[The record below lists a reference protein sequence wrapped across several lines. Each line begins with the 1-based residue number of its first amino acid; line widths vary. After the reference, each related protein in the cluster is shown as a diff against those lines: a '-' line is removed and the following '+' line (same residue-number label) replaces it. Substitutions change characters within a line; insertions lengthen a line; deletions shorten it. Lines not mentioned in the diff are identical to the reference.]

1 MARNRSRRIRLFSAT
16 IFLAALVVGAVLLWL
31 AAAAFAGIPPE
42 LQSVHLYGDVK
53 TQVDSLDVQA
63 GYVQAEIDK
72 LDSQLESY
80 TESFN
85 QMQLR
90 LTDVNNQMSA
100 YRRDLKTAQDDHAYR
115 VSRFEDRICA
125 LYKSGGSDQLL
136 SFLLG
141 STGIDDLISRVRV
154 VATLADRDKDLVS
167 NLDQST
173 KNLNGLL
180 AQIDQSKQEALGLR
194 KQIEDQ
200 QKQIQATLDTRQS
213 TLAGIDSQITDII
226 AKEKARQ
233 QEEQARLRAALTALL
248 NGGQIYSG
256 PLPQTNSE
264 ILNQFLETAAYYIG
278 IPYVW
283 AGDRPSTGFDC
294 SGYVAFVYMQH
305 GVDLPHYS
313 GYQAE
318 MGYPVSIDEIQP
330 GDLVAFGNP
339 VHHVGIYVGDDLFIH
354 APRTND
360 VVKISHLSERTDL
373 AAIRRFDLQPR
384 SGPPAVW

>member
-1 MARNRSRRIRLFSAT
+1 V
-16 IFLAALVVGAVLLWL
+16 IFLVALVGGALLLWL
-31 AAAAFAGIPPE
+31 AAGAFAAIPPD
-42 LQSVHLYGDVK
+42 LQSVPLYGDVK

-72 LDSQLESY
+72 LDGQLESY

-100 YRRDLKTAQDDHAYR
+100 YRRDLKAAQDDHAYR
-115 VSRFEDRICA
+115 VAKFQDRICA
-125 LYKSGGSDQLL
+125 LYKSGGTDEFLSLL
-136 SFLLG
+136 LD
-141 STGIDDLISRVRV
+141 STSLDDLVNRVRL
-154 VATLADRDKDLVS
+154 VATLADQDKDLVA

-173 KNLNGLL
+173 KNLSGVL
-180 AQIDQSKQEALGLR
+180 AHVDQSKQEELGLR

-200 QKQIQATLDTRQS
+200 QKQIQATLDERQT
-213 TLAGIDSQITDII
+213 TLAGIDSQITVVI
-226 AKEKARQ
+226 AKEKQRQ
-233 QEEQARLRAALTALL
+233 QEEQARLRQALTALL

-294 SGYVAFVYMQH
+294 SGYVAFVFRQH

-318 MGYPVSIDEIQP
+318 MGYPVSLDQIQP

-339 VHHVGIYVGDDLFIH
+339 VHHVGIYIGDDLFIH